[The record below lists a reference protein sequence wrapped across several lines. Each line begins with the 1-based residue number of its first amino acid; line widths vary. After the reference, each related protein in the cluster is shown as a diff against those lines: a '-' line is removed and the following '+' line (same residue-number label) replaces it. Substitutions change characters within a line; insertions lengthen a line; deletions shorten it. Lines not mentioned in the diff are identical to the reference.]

1 MKRSFILRI
10 GMILLIVAAL
20 VPLVACG
27 PKEKPKVTFFWAGYD
42 GLTED
47 FRASLETA
55 FNNQSK
61 DSQVQIVP
69 VPWDSLQDKL
79 NTAVA
84 GGTPP
89 DISIVGTRW
98 LLDYMSTNSISEVTQ
113 YIGKATLDNINP
125 AAMEAKIKGKLMG
138 IPVAAGARI
147 LAINNAITKD
157 VPTTMEELEQDAIKA
172 NHPPKNYGLFMP
184 GKEHT
189 ELTDFAYYFYS
200 AGGDFFETKADGSY
214 GKCTVNSDAGV
225 KALTFM
231 AKLALQDKVV
241 EDKFTTYQRIPGHP
255 LFYAGKIGYVMI
267 GAWVESAMKDAK
279 ATFPVTYVDIPPFA
293 GSPQSGLII
302 TDSIA
307 FFSKAKNLK
316 AAGKFIDFFYQDAWK
331 GKFDQLIGFPPVTLS
346 AAKDPFWNTPLYQA
360 LNKAALTAKPWPL
373 VDGFDTLNH
382 EVWVA
387 CEKVFQGQATPK
399 DALDAAAAA
408 VDKARGM

>member
-1 MKRSFILRI
+1 MKKTLFVRL
-10 GMILLIVAAL
+10 GVALLLVVAL
-20 VPLVACG
+20 VGCA
-27 PKEKPKVTFFWAGYD
+27 PKEKAKVTFFWAGYD

-47 FRASLETA
+47 LRATIEAA
-55 FNNQSK
+55 FNKQSS

-89 DISIVGTRW
+89 DISVVGTRW
-98 LLDYMSTNSISEVTQ
+98 ILDYMSTNSVDEVTQ
-113 YIGKATLDNINP
+113 YISKATLANINP
-125 AAMEAKIKGKLMG
+125 AAMEAKVKGKLMG

-147 LAINNAITKD
+147 LAINNDITKD
-157 VPTTMEELEQDAIKA
+157 VPTTLEELEADAIKA

-184 GKEHT
+184 GKLHT
-189 ELTDFAYYFYS
+189 ELTDFCYYFYG
-200 AGGDFFETKADGSY
+200 AGGDYFETKADGSY
-214 GKCTVNSDAGV
+214 GKCTVNSEAGV

-231 AKLALQDKVV
+231 AKLALKDKVV

-267 GAWVESAMKDAK
+267 GAWVDSAMKQAGSK
-279 ATFPVTYVDIPPFA
+279 FPVSYVNIPSFA
-293 GSPQSGLII
+293 GQKPAGLII

-316 AAGKFIDFFYQDAWK
+316 AAGKFMDFFYQDQYK
-331 GKFDQLIGFPPVTLS
+331 GKFDQLIGFPPVTLT
-346 AAKDPFWNTPLYQA
+346 AAKDPFWQTPLYTA
-360 LNKAALTAKPWPL
+360 LNAAALTAKPWPL
-373 VDGFDTLNH
+373 VDHFDSVNTL
-382 EVWVA
+382 VWTA
-387 CEKVFQGQATPK
+387 CEKVFQGQASPK